1 MLNTLQETYQLVSWI
16 LPEATAD
23 DNGNNGGPE
32 LVDVADNQAIKHQ
45 P

>member
-1 MLNTLQETYQLVSWI
+1 MVKVHITLLMYV
-16 LPEATAD
+16 LPGATAD

-32 LVDVADNQAIKHQ
+32 LVDVADNQAIKHK